1 MRNLVNG
8 KARAIGV
15 SDFNTYR
22 LGELLKVVR
31 IVPTVNQAEPT
42 PILQQPEL
50 KKYLDSE
57 RIHLIA
63 YSRPGRKT
71 ST

>member
-31 IVPTVNQAEPT
+31 IVPTVNQVEP
-42 PILQQPEL
+42 PPFCN
-50 KKYLDSE
+50 SP
-57 RIHLIA
+57 
-63 YSRPGRKT
+63 S
-71 ST
+71 